1 MTFPKAFL
9 GGAFVIQ
16 GRSPSDIKVQPDS
29 SFVLPSK
36 MYDTTSHSGQ
46 LFFVWSVALSISLG
60 VGSRHPNELTIL
72 SLSIIDAAR
81 FPPIWSAEAMSLV
94 IGALLS
100 LEEGSEQPAPHAQVP
115 SLNN

>member
-1 MTFPKAFL
+1 MIPAALYKLDLSQKNFS
-9 GGAFVIQ
+9 V
-16 GRSPSDIKVQPDS
+16 
-29 SFVLPSK
+29 
-36 MYDTTSHSGQ
+36 
-46 LFFVWSVALSISLG
+46 VWSVALSISLG